1 MSGATGA
8 AVSVGA
14 WAVCVVVK
22 LQPVSSP
29 HPVCVIVDP
38 RDAELRLEELNGHEE
53 GAVIELF
60 VASLILE
67 GISPFVAII
76 TPWSFI
82 SLDTPRVS
90 DLNESDSVA
99 ELHSLDE

>member
-1 MSGATGA
+1 MF
-8 AVSVGA
+8 A
-14 WAVCVVVK
+14 WAVCVVVE
-22 LQPVSSP
+22 LQPVGSP
-29 HPVCVIVDP
+29 HSVGVIVDP
-38 RDAELRLEELNGHEE
+38 CDAEVRLEDLDWHEE
-53 GAVIELF
+53 GAVIELLVARF
-60 VASLILE
+60 VFE
-67 GISPFVAII
+67 RVCPFVAII